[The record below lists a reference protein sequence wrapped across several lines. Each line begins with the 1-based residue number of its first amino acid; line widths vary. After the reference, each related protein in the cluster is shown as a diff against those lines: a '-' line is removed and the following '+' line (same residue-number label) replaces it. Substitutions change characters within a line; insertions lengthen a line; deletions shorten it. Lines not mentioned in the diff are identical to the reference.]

1 MGQMAMLCRG
11 YLDIDEGLLNKKDL
25 LPDSYLDIGDWGHGV
40 AFVNGFN
47 LGSYWPTA
55 GPANTM

>member
-1 MGQMAMLCRG
+1 MAMLCRG
-11 YLDIDEGLLNKKDL
+11 YLDIDEGLLNKEDL
-25 LPDSYLDIGDWGHGV
+25 LPDSYLDIGDWGNGV
-40 AFVNGFN
+40 ASVNGFN

>member
-1 MGQMAMLCRG
+1 MAMLCRG
-11 YLDIDEGLLNKKDL
+11 YLDIDEGLLNKGDL
-25 LPDSYLDIGDWGHGV
+25 LPDSYLDIGEWGKGI

-47 LGSYWPTA
+47 LGSYWATA